1 MNTVLAALLML
12 MGYISYGM
20 MAVFE
25 FVEMIF
31 THIALFMFSNAKF
44 LLAKN
49 LTKEEIMAIEREVDA
64 LD

>member
-1 MNTVLAALLML
+1 ML